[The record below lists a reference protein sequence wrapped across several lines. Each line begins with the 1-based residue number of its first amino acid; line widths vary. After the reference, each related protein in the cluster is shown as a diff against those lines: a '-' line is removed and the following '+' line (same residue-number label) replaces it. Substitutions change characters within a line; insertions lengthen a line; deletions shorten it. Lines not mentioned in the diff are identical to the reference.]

1 MLLEGKLNE
10 THLISIL
17 ETHEGLNELSRVR
30 LSAGKWSGFPRFYFE
45 KASPFPVFF
54 HDGPFDKSYE
64 DLPLNPFEKAPFR
77 LDVFYEKEGNS
88 LLWFSFH
95 HVFFDHIGIQAFIR
109 LMDGQKDIPVFDPTP
124 IKMSLPEKLKAYFKA
139 ANFAFIDG
147 NFFMTRHE
155 QKLPAVKP
163 KLLNKK
169 RFVFS
174 KKEKEQIEANCKN
187 AGIGQSLNAFLLACV
202 SKALHDEIFCHQKS
216 HNFLWV
222 PSLVNVRQKGARPY
236 ILRNYLS
243 FLFFK
248 IRPATLDD
256 FNGTVKEVFK
266 QMRWQIGK
274 QLPRAFRD
282 FAETY
287 RFMPMQI
294 YYWMF
299 QMPSMGKLSAFSF
312 SYLGKSF
319 EGLESFLGHRV
330 LNLRNVPSNSIR
342 PGIAV
347 IFYEF
352 RGELRLESS
361 WVADWYDEEK
371 EEAVLKKIKEL
382 ALGQEYKK

>member
-1 MLLEGKLNE
+1 MSKDRHFLHGVDYFQLLIDHHGRKLGGPGHIVRLEMLLEGR
-10 THLISIL
+10 L
-17 ETHEGLNELSRVR
+17 EESLLLAAIKNNQGLKELSRVR

-45 KASPFPVFF
+45 EASPFPVFF
-54 HDGPFDKSYE
+54 HKNAFDERFE
-64 DLPLNPFEKAPFR
+64 DLPINPFENAPFR
-77 LDVFYEKEGNS
+77 LDVFDEKDGNS

-95 HVFFDHIGIQAFIR
+95 HVFFDHIGIQAFIS
-109 LMDGQKDIPVFDPTP
+109 LMDGQNDVPVFDPTP
-124 IKMSLPEKLKAYFKA
+124 IKMTLSEKLKAYFKA

-174 KKEKEQIEANCKN
+174 KKEKEIIEENCKK

-202 SKALHDEIFCHQKS
+202 SKALHDEIFSHQKS

-222 PSLVNVRQKGARPY
+222 PSLVNVRQKGAKPY

-248 IRPATLDD
+248 IRPYTLED
-256 FNGTVKEVFK
+256 FNGTIKEVFK

-274 QLPRAFRD
+274 RLPQAFRD

-319 EGLESFLGHRV
+319 EGLESF
-330 LNLRNVPSNSIR
+330 S
-342 PGIAV
+342 V
-347 IFYEF
+347 IGF
-352 RGELRLESS
+352 
-361 WVADWYDEEK
+361 
-371 EEAVLKKIKEL
+371 
-382 ALGQEYKK
+382 